1 MHYIAYCKEASPFL
15 PFVEDP
21 TITPSDEIID
31 QHLLAVF
38 VASFKNDVQG
48 NFLPE
53 TLKYPPTN
61 EMMLKVP
68 PTMREWRKDCT
79 QSTTIITPTPTAA
92 AYCNP
97 QVSTVI
103 SDKPVDEDE
112 IIVFSFQKKDTSED
126 VSVMIE
132 PPLSSVSTLADVMQE
147 GGIFKE
153 FDIDS
158 TADDLMSTPSAKTSD
173 STTKFRIKKKN
184 GSFYTFVWEKIKFMT
199 VGSIVR
205 IKNVHDDY
213 LIVV

>member
-1 MHYIAYCKEASPFL
+1 MKMKLLYFL
-15 PFVEDP
+15 
-21 TITPSDEIID
+21 
-31 QHLLAVF
+31 
-38 VASFKNDVQG
+38 FK
-48 NFLPE
+48 
-53 TLKYPPTN
+53 K
-61 EMMLKVP
+61 
-68 PTMREWRKDCT
+68 R
-79 QSTTIITPTPTAA
+79 
-92 AYCNP
+92 
-97 QVSTVI
+97 
-103 SDKPVDEDE
+103 
-112 IIVFSFQKKDTSED
+112 DTSED

-147 GGIFKE
+147 GGIFEE